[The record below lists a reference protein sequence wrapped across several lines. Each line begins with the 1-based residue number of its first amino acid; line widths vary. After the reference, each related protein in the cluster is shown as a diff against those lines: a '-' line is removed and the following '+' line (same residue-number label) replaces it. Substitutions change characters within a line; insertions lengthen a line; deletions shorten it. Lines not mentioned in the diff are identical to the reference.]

1 MAPETWIVRLTYEN
15 DNRDKLVADPGRS
28 AARAAVG
35 RLRATERTIL
45 GCIVRGESTGSMAE
59 ILNMD
64 PALVLETR
72 DGLMRKINADSTA
85 DAVRIALLAGMDR
98 AADCTSLH

>member
-1 MAPETWIVRLTYEN
+1 MGIRLN
-15 DNRDKLVADPGRS
+15 DECNKSNKLAAESGRT

-45 GCIVRGESTGSMAE
+45 GCIVRGESPSSMAE
-59 ILNMD
+59 TLIMD

-72 DGLMRKINADSTA
+72 DVLMRKLNAGSTA
-85 DAVRIALLAGMDR
+85 DAVRIALLAGMDGL
-98 AADCTSLH
+98 ADCTSLH